1 MGITE
6 AGDALDGLE
15 IEIWGIQ
22 DEFLLQHFPCASVGS
37 NFASLSLSQVSINTD
52 NSLTGGYSGKKKKN
66 YSRGDAQK
74 QVTQITLK
82 TQKTLPKPVSV
93 VGKW

>member
-1 MGITE
+1 MGLTE
-6 AGDALDGLE
+6 AGDALSGLE

-22 DEFLLQHFPCASVGS
+22 GEFLLQHFPCVSVGS
-37 NFASLSLSQVSINTD
+37 HFASLSLGRVSVNTN
-52 NSLTGGYSGKKKKN
+52 NSLTGDAAKTN
-66 YSRGDAQK
+66 YSRPDAQK

-93 VGKW
+93 VGKR